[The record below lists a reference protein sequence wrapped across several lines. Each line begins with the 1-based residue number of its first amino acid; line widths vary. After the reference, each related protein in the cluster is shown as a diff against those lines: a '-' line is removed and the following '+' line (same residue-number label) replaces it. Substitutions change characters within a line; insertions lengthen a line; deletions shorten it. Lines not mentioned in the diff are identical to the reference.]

1 MSNNVTERS
10 VFPSSAPA
18 GVNDLCLA
26 CAVAL
31 ISLLIFGAAVPF
43 ARVPLIE
50 VHAFIPIYQS
60 ALTVNDVI
68 TCVLLFAQFTIVRSR
83 GLLVLA
89 CGYLFT
95 AVMAAVHLLTFP
107 GLFSNAG
114 LLGAGPQTTAW
125 LYMFWHGGFP
135 LAVIA
140 YAWLKNPNI
149 HADFRTVSSSRSVI
163 LFGIAAVLASACAL
177 TLLATAGQAVLPPIM
192 RGNSY
197 TPVMMTVVSI
207 VWLSSALALLA
218 LLASRRPYSVLD
230 LWLMIV
236 MWAWLLDVAM
246 SAVFNAG
253 RFDVGF
259 YAGRIYGLLSA
270 TFVLIV
276 LLFEMGVLYARLAR
290 SFESE
295 QHERRRIFETSLDL
309 ILVTDRSGNFIRV
322 SPSAVSTLGYSP
334 EEMIGRGAVEF
345 IHPDDLDPTRA
356 EMRSARRGQDIRHFE
371 TRYLHKEGRIVTLA
385 WNGVWSEPEQRHF
398 FIGRDITEKK
408 AAEERLRQ
416 LAHYDQLTGLPN
428 RASLLSDLS
437 DSVARSTGDDRRPT
451 SIAIFDLDGFKDIND
466 ALGHSIGDMLLQRV
480 AQRLSEA
487 VQDSARFYRLG
498 GDEFVLVMADCG
510 DPRAVGYLVNAALG
524 RLSECFEISDH
535 PLFVRGSAGIAIAPA
550 DGVTVEDLISSA
562 DLALYDAKASG
573 GHTYRLFVPVMRARA
588 QARLELD
595 AELRRAFADEEF
607 VLHFQPQVRLS
618 DGVVVGAEA
627 LLRWQHPTRGIL
639 EPGAFIEALSESA
652 VALDVGKWILQTA
665 CESAARWR
673 VLGDA
678 PIRIGVNLFP
688 I

>member
-1 MSNNVTERS
+1 LSNNVTERP

-43 ARVPLIE
+43 ARVSLIE

-95 AVMAAVHLLTFP
+95 AVMAAAHLLTFP

-270 TFVLIV
+270 TFV
-276 LLFEMGVLYARLAR
+276 
-290 SFESE
+290 
-295 QHERRRIFETSLDL
+295 
-309 ILVTDRSGNFIRV
+309 
-322 SPSAVSTLGYSP
+322 
-334 EEMIGRGAVEF
+334 
-345 IHPDDLDPTRA
+345 
-356 EMRSARRGQDIRHFE
+356 
-371 TRYLHKEGRIVTLA
+371 
-385 WNGVWSEPEQRHF
+385 
-398 FIGRDITEKK
+398 
-408 AAEERLRQ
+408 
-416 LAHYDQLTGLPN
+416 
-428 RASLLSDLS
+428 
-437 DSVARSTGDDRRPT
+437 
-451 SIAIFDLDGFKDIND
+451 
-466 ALGHSIGDMLLQRV
+466 
-480 AQRLSEA
+480 
-487 VQDSARFYRLG
+487 
-498 GDEFVLVMADCG
+498 
-510 DPRAVGYLVNAALG
+510 
-524 RLSECFEISDH
+524 
-535 PLFVRGSAGIAIAPA
+535 
-550 DGVTVEDLISSA
+550 
-562 DLALYDAKASG
+562 
-573 GHTYRLFVPVMRARA
+573 
-588 QARLELD
+588 
-595 AELRRAFADEEF
+595 
-607 VLHFQPQVRLS
+607 
-618 DGVVVGAEA
+618 
-627 LLRWQHPTRGIL
+627 
-639 EPGAFIEALSESA
+639 
-652 VALDVGKWILQTA
+652 
-665 CESAARWR
+665 
-673 VLGDA
+673 
-678 PIRIGVNLFP
+678 
-688 I
+688 